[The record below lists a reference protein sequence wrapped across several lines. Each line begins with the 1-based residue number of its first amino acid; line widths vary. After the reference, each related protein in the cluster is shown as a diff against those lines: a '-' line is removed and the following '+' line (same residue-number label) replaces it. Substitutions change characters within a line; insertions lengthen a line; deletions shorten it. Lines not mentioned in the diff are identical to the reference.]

1 MGMLGVGLMCP
12 TVQNQPETRM
22 AVLTEPHPFELDL
35 DHSKPGSDDEYGE
48 YGEFDGDRGYAEQPL
63 TSEPPMAEDVPLTS
77 ELPIVTESALI
88 SEPTAASGDAV
99 AGADSLEY

>member
-1 MGMLGVGLMCP
+1 
-12 TVQNQPETRM
+12 M
-22 AVLTEPHPFELDL
+22 AVLTDPHPFELDL
-35 DHSKPGSDDEYGE
+35 DPFKPSSDDEYGE

-77 ELPIVTESALI
+77 EPPIATEPALI

-99 AGADSLEY
+99 AGAEPMEC